1 MGTPLLPLA
10 SELRPGERRSLAL
23 LTSVLMAIV
32 AATGV
37 HAIFG
42 VGGRAVEQP
51 IRDWLTSAVDIIV
64 GVIVCWRA
72 VRTTEARRS
81 WMIFAFGISIYGL
94 GNVLWAA
101 WIEHLPNPPIPSI
114 CDGMWLTLY
123 PCCYLGIVGLAGV
136 RERRVPARMW
146 LDGIVAGLGIAAIG
160 AAIVVRP
167 VLATVSGGT
176 AAVITEMAYPL
187 CDLLLAALVV
197 GVLALRGWR
206 LDRMWAMLGIGFL
219 ALAAADCMYALQVAG
234 GASAPSALTNMT
246 YDIGVMLLALAAWQP
261 GATLEADT
269 VPSGAVLGIPA
280 AFTLSALGLL
290 LYDHFSRLDPIALA
304 LALLTMLFAFAR
316 VGLTFRDVRALAETR
331 RQALTD
337 DLTSMPNR
345 RHFLRRV
352 HDGIIASRATGESVA
367 LLIVDLDHFKELND
381 TLGHDAGDQ
390 LLRQVGERLRAVLR
404 ASDTAARLGGDEFGV
419 LLSDA
424 GDDANAERVAEKILA
439 AIAQPFPIK
448 NVGLRVTAS
457 IGIALFPEHAEDDA
471 QLMQHA
477 DVAMYEAKA
486 TQSGYAC
493 YARERDKHSLE
504 RLTLAGEL
512 SRALEE
518 GEIEAYFQPKA
529 DAGSRKIVG
538 VEALVRWQHPV
549 RGLISPAEFVTV
561 AEQAGLGRALTRRML
576 DLALNQVRVWRE
588 RGFDLHVAVNTTV
601 ADLQDAQFPAEVAA
615 MLAAREL
622 PPEVL
627 VLEVTENMV
636 LADPVRVGD
645 VLAQLGELGLGLS
658 LDDFGTGFSSLTH
671 LKALPVGEVKID
683 RSFVGRM
690 ISDPVDAAIVQA
702 TIQLAHSIGI
712 RVVAEGIEDQVTWN
726 SLAAKR
732 CELVQGY
739 ALSRPLPAAELE
751 ALLRANPS
759 TETVAEAHLAVPALD
774 VPTLDPAALD
784 AQPGE
789 APFPTPPLDAAPP
802 AEAPL
807 LAGPPEAAFGAQPP
821 SNGHRGGNGRD
832 RKGQIEDLPEALR
845 ELNAL
850 KRSHPMMDAVI
861 DEVAGRMIRIGSQ
874 WLADFASCN
883 YLGLDLDPEIIAA
896 VPAYLDAWGTHPSWS
911 RLLGSPVLYEQI
923 EERLTSL
930 LGSPDS
936 LVLPTITHI
945 HLSTIPVLAG
955 AGTIFLDSRSHKTIY
970 DGCQMARTRGATVKR
985 FRFEDP
991 QHLQELLR
999 GDSAT
1004 ARLVCMDGVNSM
1016 TGNPPD
1022 LRAFAA
1028 VAREHGALLYVD
1040 DAHGFGLIGE
1050 RGPDERCPYG
1060 MRGNSIV
1067 RHFGESYENLVLV
1080 GGFSKS
1086 YSSLLAFIACPTE
1099 MKESLKIAAA
1109 PYLYSGPSPVASL
1122 ATTLAGFDVNERRGE
1137 ELRGQIWA
1145 HTQRVLECLARL
1157 GVATPNRSGLPIV
1170 EIPLR
1175 DHGRIGEVGQ
1185 LLFDRGVYVTL
1196 AAHPLVPRDEV
1207 GFRVQLT
1214 AANTDTEVDTLIG
1227 ALEELA
1233 EQGELR
1239 PVERASPAQHEP
1251 PAGATQHTSL
1261 ASATRPK
1268 SVA

>member
-1 MGTPLLPLA
+1 MRTSLLPLS
-10 SELRPGERRSLAL
+10 SELRPSERRMLRASTGL
-23 LTSVLMAIV
+23 LLAIV
-32 AATGV
+32 AATGA
-37 HAIFG
+37 HAILG
-42 VGGRAVEQP
+42 IGGPSVEQP
-51 IRDWLTSAVDIIV
+51 IRDWLTSAVYILV

-72 VRTTEARRS
+72 VRTTESRTS
-81 WMIFAFGISIYGL
+81 WMIFAFGISVYGL
-94 GNVLWAA
+94 GNILWAA
-101 WIEHLPNPPIPSI
+101 WIEHLKSPPIPSI

-123 PCCYLGIVGLAGV
+123 PCCYLGIVGLARL

-146 LDGIVAGLGIAAIG
+146 LDGIIAGLGIAAIG

-167 VLATVSGGT
+167 VLASVSGST

-206 LDRMWAMLGIGFL
+206 LDRLWGMLGVGFI

-234 GASAPSALTNMT
+234 GASAPSSLTNMT

-261 GATLEADT
+261 GATIEADT
-269 VPSGAVLGIPA
+269 VPSGAVLAIPA
-280 AFTLSALGLL
+280 AFTVSALGLL
-290 LYDHFSRLDPIALA
+290 VYDHFSRLDPIALT
-304 LALLTMLFAFAR
+304 LAMGTMVFAFAR
-316 VGLTFRDVRALAETR
+316 TALTFRDVRALAETR

-337 DLTSMPNR
+337 DLTLMPNR
-345 RHFLRRV
+345 RHFLRCVRE
-352 HDGIIASRATGESVA
+352 GIIASRASGSSVA
-367 LLIVDLDHFKELND
+367 LLLVDLDHFKELND

-390 LLRQVGERLRAVLR
+390 LLCQVGERLHTVLR
-404 ASDTAARLGGDEFGV
+404 AADTAARLGGDEFGV

-424 GDDANAERVAEKILA
+424 GDEASAVLVAEKILK

-448 NVGLRVTAS
+448 SVGLRVTAS
-457 IGIALFPEHAEDDA
+457 IGIARFPENAENDE

-486 TQSGYAC
+486 AQSGYAC
-493 YARERDKHSLE
+493 YARERDKNSLE

-512 SRALEE
+512 SHALEA
-518 GEIEAYFQPKA
+518 GEIEAHFQPKA
-529 DAGSRKIVG
+529 DAGSRRIVG

-576 DLALNQVRVWRE
+576 DLALSQIKVWRDA
-588 RGFDLHVAVNTTV
+588 GFDLHVAVNTTV
-601 ADLQDAQFPAEVAA
+601 ADLQDTQFPAEVAA
-615 MLAAREL
+615 TLEAHGL
-622 PPEVL
+622 PPEAL

-671 LKALPVGEVKID
+671 LKSLPVGEVKID

-690 ISDPVDAAIVQA
+690 CTDPVDAAIVQA

-712 RVVAEGIEDQVTWN
+712 RVVAEGIEDQVTWS
-726 SLAAKR
+726 SLVANK

-739 ALSRPLPAAELE
+739 ALSRPLPALDLE
-751 ALLRANPS
+751 TLLRAQPL
-759 TETVAEAHLAVPALD
+759 ADQAAHPDQIGAALD
-774 VPTLDPAALD
+774 VAVDEPALEHGRGGQDINGQDEQDRID
-784 AQPGE
+784 ASGANHTNGHNGRGGQPGWAQIE
-789 APFPTPPLDAAPP
+789 S
-802 AEAPL
+802 
-807 LAGPPEAAFGAQPP
+807 PPEALG
-821 SNGHRGGNGRD
+821 
-832 RKGQIEDLPEALR
+832 DLSALM
-845 ELNAL
+845 
-850 KRSHPMMDAVI
+850 RSHPMMDAVI
-861 DEVAGRMIRIGSQ
+861 DEIDGRMIRVGSQ

-883 YLGLDLDPEIIAA
+883 YLGFDLDREIVEA

-923 EERLTSL
+923 EERLTAL
-930 LGSPDS
+930 LGSADS

-955 AGTIFLDSRSHKTIY
+955 SGTILLDSRAHKTIY
-970 DGCQMARTRGATVKR
+970 DGCQMARARGATVKR

-991 QHLQELLR
+991 GHLEELLR
-999 GDSAT
+999 GAPSGR
-1004 ARLVCMDGVNSM
+1004 RLVCMDGVNSM

-1022 LRAFAA
+1022 IRAFAQ

-1040 DAHGFGLIGE
+1040 DAHGFGVIGE
-1050 RGPDERCPYG
+1050 RGPAERCPYG

-1067 RHFGESYENLVLV
+1067 RYYEESYEDLVLV
-1080 GGFSKS
+1080 GGFSKA

-1099 MKESLKIAAA
+1099 MKQLLKVAAP

-1122 ATTLAGFDVNERRGE
+1122 ATTLAGLQVNERRGE
-1137 ELRGQIWA
+1137 ELRERVWT
-1145 HTQRVLECLARL
+1145 HTGRVLQCLERL
-1157 GVATPNRSGLPIV
+1157 GVATPNHSGMPIV

-1175 DHGRIGEVGQ
+1175 DHRRIGEVGQ

-1196 AAHPLVPRDEV
+1196 AAYPLVPREEV
-1207 GFRVQLT
+1207 GFRVQVT
-1214 AANTDTEVDTLIG
+1214 AANTDAEIDTLLA

-1233 EQGELR
+1233 GMGELR
-1239 PVERASPAQHEP
+1239 LVEQASP
-1251 PAGATQHTSL
+1251 
-1261 ASATRPK
+1261 TRDK